1 MATKTLIQHTIGC
14 RYNTVQ
20 YCKISYKWLQE
31 LRQNINQMLDPKR
44 HPIPAQNGR
53 VMGCLLW
60 RFVRKLTA
68 LKRYRTVFQERVV
81 ASSPSAY
88 DYLKSRLQSPVS
100 VYDKTSYKFSRK
112 VSKPGDLYL
121 ELSNR
126 SQIWQAHRQHCCP
139 KCLSNFKAMQWFK
152 PPISRLRDF
161 PRSHD
166 TTSYRIMKR
175 DPDISRSQRG
185 YLFVLWSRIPIFQ
198 SSAVSWRWY
207 DFIKR
212 LPLILV

>member
-1 MATKTLIQHTIGC
+1 M
-14 RYNTVQ
+14 
-20 YCKISYKWLQE
+20 
-31 LRQNINQMLDPKR
+31 
-44 HPIPAQNGR
+44 
-53 VMGCLLW
+53 
-60 RFVRKLTA
+60 
-68 LKRYRTVFQERVV
+68 

-88 DYLKSRLQSPVS
+88 DYLKSRLQSPAS
-100 VYDKTSYKFSRK
+100 VYDKTSYCKLSRK

-139 KCLSNFKAMQWFK
+139 RCLSNFKAMQWFK

-175 DPDISRSQRG
+175 DPDISRPQCGFIRIMINNPDLSVIRSQLKMIWFYQKIATDISLKLLDKVDFAMN
-185 YLFVLWSRIPIFQ
+185 YLKKRVVCYIFKNN
-198 SSAVSWRWY
+198 W
-207 DFIKR
+207 
-212 LPLILV
+212 